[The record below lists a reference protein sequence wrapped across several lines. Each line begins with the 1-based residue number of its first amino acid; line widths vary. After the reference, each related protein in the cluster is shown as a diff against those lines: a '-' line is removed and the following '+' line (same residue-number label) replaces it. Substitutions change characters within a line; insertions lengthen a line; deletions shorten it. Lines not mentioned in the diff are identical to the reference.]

1 MQDKYQHTAIEQAAR
16 DHWAQPLWNGHEAY
30 RVTEDESKPKFYAC
44 SMLPYPSG
52 KLHMGHVRNYTI
64 NDMLARYLRMKGYN
78 VLMPMGWD
86 AFGLPAENAALKN
99 GVPPAKWTFENI
111 AHMKQ
116 QMLAMGLAID
126 WSREVATC
134 EPGYYKWNQ
143 WLFLKMLEKGIAYRK
158 TQVVNW
164 DPVDQTVL
172 ANEQV
177 IDGRGWRTGALVEKR
192 EIPGYYLKIT
202 DYAEELLD
210 QVKTGLPGWPERVKL
225 MQENWIG
232 KSVGVR
238 FAFPHDIKDAAGAL
252 IGDGKMYVFTTRVDT
267 IMGVTFCAVAP
278 EHPLAAH
285 AAASNPALAAFVEE
299 CQKGGTTEAEL
310 AVKEKEGMATG
321 LFVTHPITGAAVPVW
336 VGNYVLMGYGDGA
349 VMGVPAHDERDFA
362 FALKY
367 GIEIR
372 QVVGVDAAPAA
383 STGAP
388 GASYREQKSAPGA
401 PADAASLVF
410 DASVWQTWYAEKGA
424 GVAVN
429 SGKYDGLTFQACVD
443 AVAADL
449 AALGLG
455 EKKTTWRLRDWGVS
469 RQRYWGTPIPI
480 IHCAEHGAV
489 PVPEKDL
496 PVVLPMDCI
505 PDGSGNP
512 LHKHE
517 GFHAGV
523 TCPICGAPARRETDT
538 MDTFVDSSW
547 YYMRYCDPANAE
559 QMVGAGTAYWMRD
572 ASGKPGGSGMD
583 QYIGGIEH
591 AILHLLYARFWTKV
605 MRDIGLVSIDEPF
618 TKLLTQGMV
627 LNHIY
632 SRRTDKGAKEYFW
645 PQDVEH
651 VFDDTGKVTGAR
663 LIMAVGALPVG
674 TAIDYEGVG
683 TMSKSKN
690 NGVDPQDLIEKYG
703 ADTARLYTMFT
714 APPEA
719 TLEWNDAGVE
729 GSYRFLRRVWNFGY
743 KLSGLDLAGARAAL
757 ASAGGVSALALSKEA
772 KALRFDVH
780 TVLKQVDYDYQ
791 RMQYNTVVS
800 GAMKMINALDDFK
813 SHDSAADL
821 AVLLEGFSVLLRC
834 LYPATPHLAHTLWV
848 ELGYHLAAGDLLDA
862 PWPQVD
868 AAALVQDEIE
878 LVLQING
885 KLRGAV
891 TVPSGA
897 SKEEIEALALASPT
911 LIAFAAGAVPKK
923 VIVVPGRLVNVVL

>member
-1 MQDKYQHTAIEQAAR
+1 MQDKYSPQDVERAAH
-16 DHWAQPLWNGHEAY
+16 DHWTATDAY
-30 RVTEDESKPKFYAC
+30 RVTEDTSKKKFYAC

-64 NDMLARYLRMKGYN
+64 NDMLTRQLRMNGYN

-86 AFGLPAENAALKN
+86 AFGLPAENAAMKN
-99 GVPPAKWTFENI
+99 GVPPAQWTYDNI
-111 AHMKQ
+111 AYMKK
-116 QMLAMGLAID
+116 QMQAMGLAVD
-126 WSREVATC
+126 WSREITTC
-134 EPGYYKWNQ
+134 DPDYYRWNQ

-158 TQVVNW
+158 TQTVNW

-177 IDGRGWRTGALVEKR
+177 IDGKGWRTGATVEKR

-202 DYAEELLD
+202 DYAEELLANVAGD
-210 QVKTGLPGWPERVKL
+210 KMPGWPERVKL

-232 KSVGVR
+232 KSEGVR
-238 FAFPHDIKDAAGAL
+238 FAFPHDILGDDGQL
-252 IGDGKMYVFTTRVDT
+252 IGGGKLYVFTTRADT
-267 IMGVTFCAVAP
+267 LMGATFCAVAP

-285 AAASNPALAAFVEE
+285 AARTNHRLAEFIAE
-299 CQKGGTTEAEL
+299 CQHGGTTEAEL
-310 AVKEKEGMATG
+310 ATQEKKGMSAD
-321 LFVTHPITGAAVPVW
+321 LFVNHPITGDPVEVW

-362 FALKY
+362 FALQY
-367 GIEIR
+367 GLEIK
-372 QVVGVDAAPAA
+372 QVVHVDGQ
-383 STGAP
+383 T
-388 GASYREQKSAPGA
+388 
-401 PADAASLVF
+401 F
-410 DASVWQTWYAEKGA
+410 DYLQWQDWYADKEN
-424 GVAVN
+424 GVTINSDSFSGLGYQEAVN
-429 SGKYDGLTFQACVD
+429 
-443 AVAADL
+443 AVTHAL
-449 AALGLG
+449 EKLGLG

-480 IHCAEHGAV
+480 IHCDEHGAV

-496 PVVLPMDCI
+496 PVVLPQDCI

-523 TCPICGAPARRETDT
+523 TCPVCGKPARRETDT

-547 YYMRYCDPANAE
+547 YFMRYCDPKNAE
-559 QMVGAGTAYWMRD
+559 AMVGAGADYWM
-572 ASGKPGGSGMD
+572 PMD

-605 MRDIGLVSIDEPF
+605 MRDLGLVKVDEPF

-632 SRRTDKGAKEYFW
+632 SRRTDKGGKEYFW
-645 PQDVEH
+645 PHDVEH
-651 VFDDTGKVTGAR
+651 VLDDAGKVIGAK
-663 LIMAVGALPVG
+663 LKNAVGDLPVG
-674 TAIDYEGVG
+674 TPIDYEGVG

-690 NGVDPQDLIEKYG
+690 NGIDPQELIEKYG

-719 TLEWNDAGVE
+719 TLEWNDAAVE
-729 GSYRFLRRVWNFGY
+729 GSYRFLRRVWNFGV
-743 KLSGLDLAGARAAL
+743 KLSAIDSVAASASVAGASGL
-757 ASAGGVSALALSKEA
+757 KDVEFGKEA
-772 KALRFDVH
+772 KALRLEIH

-800 GAMKMINALDDFK
+800 GAMKMINALEDFK
-813 SHDSAADL
+813 AMDCPGAAVAL
-821 AVLLEGFSVLLRC
+821 IEGFGILLRC
-834 LYPATPHLAHTLWV
+834 LYPATPHITHQLWSQ
-848 ELGYHLAAGDLLDA
+848 LGYATHLGDLLDA

-868 AAALVQDEIE
+868 PQALVQDEIE
-878 LVLQING
+878 LMLQVNG
-885 KLRGAV
+885 KLRGSIL
-891 TVPSGA
+891 VPA
-897 SKEEIEALALASPT
+897 QADKAQIEALALASE
-911 LIAFAAGAVPKK
+911 AFTKQAAGAAPKK
-923 VIVVPGRLVNVVL
+923 VIVVPGRLVNVVV

>member
-1 MQDKYQHTAIEQAAR
+1 MQDKYNHSEVESAAQT
-16 DHWAQPLWNGHEAY
+16 HWSAHDAY
-30 RVTEDESKPKFYAC
+30 RVTEDQSKKKFYAC

-64 NDMLARYLRMKGYN
+64 NDMLTRQLRMNGYN

-99 GVPPAKWTFENI
+99 GVPPAQWTYDNI
-111 AHMKQ
+111 AYMKQ
-116 QMLAMGLAID
+116 QMQAMGLAID

-134 EPGYYKWNQ
+134 DPSYYKWNQ

-177 IDGRGWRTGALVEKR
+177 IDGKGWRTGAVVERR

-202 DYAEELLD
+202 DYAEELLGHV
-210 QVKTGLPGWPERVKL
+210 QSHLPGWPERVKL

-232 KSVGVR
+232 KSEGVR
-238 FAFPHDIKDAAGAL
+238 FAFTHDIHDDTGAL
-252 IGDGKMYVFTTRVDT
+252 IGDGKMYVFTTRADT

-285 AAASNPALAAFVEE
+285 AAKSNPQLAAFIED
-299 CQKGGTTEAEL
+299 CKKGGTTEAEL
-310 AVKEKEGMATG
+310 AAREKEGMRTG
-321 LFVTHPITGAAVPVW
+321 LQVVHPLNGHLIDVW
-336 VGNYVLMGYGDGA
+336 VGNYVLMSYGDGA
-349 VMGVPAHDERDFA
+349 VMGVPAHDERDFL

-367 GIEIR
+367 DLPIVE
-372 QVVGVDAAPAA
+372 VVHVD
-383 STGAP
+383 GEH
-388 GASYREQKSAPGA
+388 Y
-401 PADAASLVF
+401 DYHHWH
-410 DASVWQTWYAEKGA
+410 DWYADKQR
-424 GVAVN
+424 GVTIN
-429 SGKYDGLTFQACVD
+429 SDSFSGLSFQEAVD
-443 AVAADL
+443 AVSH
-449 AALGLG
+449 ALKVKGLG
-455 EKKTTWRLRDWGVS
+455 EKKVTWRLRDWGVS
-469 RQRYWGTPIPI
+469 RQRYWGTPIPM
-480 IHCAEHGAV
+480 IHCTEHGAV

-496 PVVLPMDCI
+496 PVVLPQDCV

-523 TCPICGAPARRETDT
+523 VCPVCGKPARRETDT

-547 YYMRYCDPANAE
+547 YFMRYCDPKNDQ
-559 QMVGAGTAYWMRD
+559 QMVAEGANYWM
-572 ASGKPGGSGMD
+572 PMD

-605 MRDIGLVSIDEPF
+605 MRDLDLVKVDEPF

-632 SRRTDKGAKEYFW
+632 SRKGEKGGIEYFW
-645 PQDVEH
+645 PSEVEDVL
-651 VFDDTGKVTGAR
+651 DASGKVIGAKR
-663 LIMAVGALPVG
+663 KVDG
-674 TAIDYEGVG
+674 TMVNYEGVG

-690 NGVDPQDLIEKYG
+690 NGVDPQDLIGKYG

-719 TLEWNDAGVE
+719 TLEWNDAAVE
-729 GSYRFLRRVWNFGY
+729 GSYRFLKRVWSFGV
-743 KLSGLDLAGARAAL
+743 KLLSTDFAAAITSVAGA
-757 ASAGGVSALALSKEA
+757 ASLKDVAFGKEA
-772 KALRFDVH
+772 KALRLEIH

-800 GAMKMINALDDFK
+800 GAMKLLNALEDFK
-813 SHDSAADL
+813 SPEAAGAQVAL
-821 AVLLEGFSVLLRC
+821 VESFGILLRC
-834 LYPATPHLAHTLWV
+834 IYPVTPHIAHALWS
-848 ELGYHLAAGDLLDA
+848 ELGYADRFGELLDA

-868 AAALVQDEIE
+868 PQALEKDEVE
-878 LVLQING
+878 LMLQVNG
-885 KLRGAV
+885 KLRGAIL
-891 TVPSGA
+891 VPAGA
-897 SKEEIEALALASPT
+897 SKEAIEAAALANEAY
-911 LIAFAAGAVPKK
+911 LKLANGAAPKK
-923 VIVVPGRLVNVVL
+923 VIVVPGRLVNVVI

>member
-1 MQDKYQHTAIEQAAR
+1 MQDKYQHLDVEKAAHA
-16 DHWAQPLWNGHEAY
+16 HWAQPLWNGRTAY
-30 RVTEDESKPKFYAC
+30 RVIEDASKKKFYAC

-64 NDMLARYLRMKGYN
+64 NDMLTRYLRMNGYN

-99 GVPPAKWTFENI
+99 KVPPAKWTYENI
-111 AHMKQ
+111 AYMKG
-116 QMLAMGLAID
+116 QMQAMGLAID

-134 EPGYYKWNQ
+134 DPSYYKWNQ

-177 IDGRGWRTGALVEKR
+177 IDGKGWRTGATVEKR

-202 DYAEELLD
+202 DYAQELLGHVQD
-210 QVKTGLPGWPERVKL
+210 GLPGWPERVKL

-232 KSVGVR
+232 KSEGVR
-238 FAFPHDIKDAAGAL
+238 FAFTHDIQDSQGQL
-252 IGDGKMYVFTTRVDT
+252 IGDGRMYVFTTRPDT
-267 IMGVTFCAVAP
+267 IMGVTFCAIAP
-278 EHPLAAH
+278 EHPLAVH
-285 AAASNPALAAFVEE
+285 AAQSNLKLAAFIEE
-299 CQKGGTTEAEL
+299 CKAGGTTEAEL
-310 AVKEKEGMATG
+310 AVKEKLGMPTG
-321 LFVTHPITGAAVPVW
+321 LQVTHPLTGRLVDVW

-362 FALKY
+362 FAKKY
-367 GIEIR
+367 NFPIHD
-372 QVVGVDAAPAA
+372 VVHV
-383 STGAP
+383 
-388 GASYREQKSAPGA
+388 
-401 PADAASLVF
+401 
-410 DASVWQTWYAEKGA
+410 
-424 GVAVN
+424 
-429 SGKYDGLTFQACVD
+429 DGLTYDHAQWQDWYGDKQRGITVNSDVFSGLNYKEAVD
-443 AVAADL
+443 AVAKAL
-449 AALGLG
+449 AAKGLG

-480 IHCAEHGAV
+480 IHCEEHGAV

-496 PVVLPMDCI
+496 PVVLPQDCV

-523 TCPICGAPARRETDT
+523 VCPVCGKPARRETDT

-547 YYMRYCDPANAE
+547 YFMRYCDPHNADA
-559 QMVGAGTAYWMRD
+559 MVAGGADYWM
-572 ASGKPGGSGMD
+572 PMD

-605 MRDIGLVSIDEPF
+605 MRDLGLVKVDEPF

-632 SRRTDKGAKEYFW
+632 SRKGDKGGKEYFW
-645 PQDVEH
+645 PHDVEH
-651 VFDDTGKVTGAR
+651 VLDDTGKVIGAK
-663 LIMAVGALPVG
+663 LKNAVGDLPVG
-674 TAIDYEGVG
+674 NAIDYEGVG

-690 NGVDPQDLIEKYG
+690 NGVDPQDLIERYG

-719 TLEWNDAGVE
+719 TLEWNDAAVE
-729 GSYRFLRRVWNFGY
+729 GSYRFLRRVWNFGV
-743 KLSGLDLAGARAAL
+743 KLSAIDSVAAHASVAGASSL
-757 ASAGGVSALALSKEA
+757 KDVNFGKEA
-772 KALRFDVH
+772 KALRLEMH

-800 GAMKMINALDDFK
+800 GAMKMINALEDFK
-813 SHDSAADL
+813 AMDCAGAQVAL
-821 AVLLEGFSVLLRC
+821 IEGFGILLRC
-834 LYPATPHLAHTLWV
+834 LYPATPHLAHALWSD
-848 ELGYHLAAGDLLDA
+848 LGYANQLGDILDT

-868 AAALVQDEIE
+868 ASALVQDEIE
-878 LVLQING
+878 LVLQVNG
-885 KLRGAV
+885 KLRGSV

-897 SKEEIEALALASPT
+897 SKETIEAAALACDAFVT
-911 LIAFAAGAVPKK
+911 FAAGAPAKK
-923 VIVVPGRLVNVVL
+923 VIVVPGRLVNVVI